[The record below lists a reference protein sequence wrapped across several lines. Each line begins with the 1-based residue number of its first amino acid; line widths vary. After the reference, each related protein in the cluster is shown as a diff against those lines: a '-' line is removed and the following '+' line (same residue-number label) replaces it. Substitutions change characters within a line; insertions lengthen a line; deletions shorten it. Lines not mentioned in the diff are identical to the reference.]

1 MGSRDNNRISSHY
14 NASHFRGNVI
24 SSNSALGRRA
34 VYSGRGFV
42 NRGRGVVNR
51 GSGAANRGNR
61 GRGVVNRGIGGLPR
75 GRSVVHR
82 DLEYVPNGR
91 LVSGSV
97 KQGKS
102 RKAPLTSDNG
112 NRSKFSGGNDNDFFS
127 HSANVCG
134 FTSPVTS
141 TAWCGNVLSS
151 RSAEVVSTRRTG
163 RDLPKFSLRSNP
175 YYPLARNKCYNS
187 GTNSSRSIQP
197 QSRYV
202 VDKRMLPLPEPY
214 DKHQPHP
221 SRNQRHRDSWTWD
234 AWRDWLYETWGRKWR
249 KPSIRRVINLRAQD
263 PANQAMD
270 WANVDDL
277 WKLEGWI
284 YGLFHL
290 ASGRWYV
297 GQTVRQIHV
306 RGQEHWY
313 QGKRST
319 DVLHAALGNELSP
332 FSFIIIPLEKIS
344 SDLYRCHRW
353 EDTKRRFRLFA
364 TPREKYWV
372 GRLNS
377 LWPHGFN
384 SAYPG
389 HPRVCMGET
398 DLENCY

>member
-1 MGSRDNNRISSHY
+1 MYVCVCVCVWSS
-14 NASHFRGNVI
+14 
-24 SSNSALGRRA
+24 
-34 VYSGRGFV
+34 
-42 NRGRGVVNR
+42 
-51 GSGAANRGNR
+51 
-61 GRGVVNRGIGGLPR
+61 
-75 GRSVVHR
+75 
-82 DLEYVPNGR
+82 
-91 LVSGSV
+91 
-97 KQGKS
+97 
-102 RKAPLTSDNG
+102 
-112 NRSKFSGGNDNDFFS
+112 
-127 HSANVCG
+127 
-134 FTSPVTS
+134 
-141 TAWCGNVLSS
+141 
-151 RSAEVVSTRRTG
+151 
-163 RDLPKFSLRSNP
+163 
-175 YYPLARNKCYNS
+175 
-187 GTNSSRSIQP
+187 
-197 QSRYV
+197 
-202 VDKRMLPLPEPY
+202 
-214 DKHQPHP
+214 
-221 SRNQRHRDSWTWD
+221 
-234 AWRDWLYETWGRKWR
+234 AWRDWMYETWGRKWR

-270 WANVDDL
+270 WANVDHL

-344 SDLYRCHRW
+344 NDLYRCHRW

-389 HPRVCMGET
+389 HQVSAWVKRTWKTVIRKLFASGVGYPP
-398 DLENCY
+398 